1 MTRSVLCVC
10 RRHEYYDLTVDML
23 WTGARSV
30 DSNHS
35 AYTSYMEGESIS
47 RETLKT
53 SDFERNIMSK
63 LIVRQKTRKQS
74 LRRQNLYDVVDER
87 LRPMIDLIDK
97 QSPARGEAGGSAEEG
112 GGGGGEGG
120 GVDEGEEA
128 GRRTDGEDGS
138 DAPVIPPGLNWLRVR
153 SLAAVMSLA
162 QDPEKRNLVRRRTEQ
177 AQKRWKDT
185 INKVK
190 PNPRAPTLRDI
201 VELAKKKKAEEG
213 GGKDEAGED
222 GRKEQGTANL
232 PSVSFGV
239 LNEKARSPGAGI
251 LKAATAGG
259 PSDLPGV
266 PTASRWGKVRASGVL
281 KKPGD
286 RGASTVETV
295 PLGTVAEVH
304 HSGSGP
310 TTGSPG
316 KSYPSTSTNTLKES
330 ELYEEGALAIP
341 SDDDVEDATKF

>member
-1 MTRSVLCVC
+1 MCVCVCVCVC

-23 WTGARSV
+23 RTGARSV

-47 RETLKT
+47 RETLKA

-112 GGGGGEGG
+112 GGGGG
-120 GVDEGEEA
+120 DEGDEA
-128 GRRTDGEDGS
+128 GRRTGSEDGT

-153 SLAAVMSLA
+153 SLAAMMSLA
-162 QDPEKRNLVRRRTEQ
+162 QDPEKRSLVRRRTEQ

-190 PNPRAPTLRDI
+190 PNPHPPTLRDI

-213 GGKDEAGED
+213 SIKDEAGDD

-239 LNEKARSPGAGI
+239 QNEKARSSGAGI

-259 PSDLPGV
+259 PSDLSGAPR
-266 PTASRWGKVRASGVL
+266 ASRWGMVRASGVL

-286 RGASTVETV
+286 RGASTVENV
-295 PLGTVAEVH
+295 PLYTLAEVH
-304 HSGSGP
+304 PPGSGP
-310 TTGSPG
+310 TTRSPG
-316 KSYPSTSTNTLKES
+316 KSSPSTSTNTLEES
-330 ELYEEGALAIP
+330 ELYDETASAIP
-341 SDDDVEDATKF
+341 SDDDVEGNTKF